1 MMEMTYFVDYKLY
14 NGTNGGWAYKT
25 ELKTTD
31 KDAAVRKYG
40 ELVSQYYGKEPYTFG
55 TVAMKDM
62 YENIVDKNSKTWD
75 KTPAPRAARTERGGT
90 IDAEGVSS

>member
-40 ELVSQYYGKEPYTFG
+40 ELIAQYYGKDPYTFG
-55 TVAMKDM
+55 LVEMTDM
-62 YENIVDKNSKTWD
+62 YGNIVENNRKYWD
-75 KTPAPRAARTERGGT
+75 NTPSPEPPETNE
-90 IDAEGVSS
+90 EG

>member
-14 NGTNGGWAYKT
+14 NKDNQGWAYKT

-40 ELVSQYYGKEPYTFG
+40 ELVSQYYGKEPYIFG
-55 TVAMKDM
+55 TVAMNDM
-62 YENIVDKNSKTWD
+62 YEYIVDKNSKTWD
-75 KTPAPRAARTERGGT
+75 KTPSPEPPEPNAGE
-90 IDAEGVSS
+90 